1 MSRRRAHE
9 DDDSDS
15 DDGRSRSKRHRT
27 ENIDIEER
35 LEKLILKVGDKS
47 SASLESN
54 LEGLAAVLEHDIANY
69 KTKIIRILC
78 DVVIGYPD
86 KMTVYT
92 TLVGLLNAKNYTC
105 GGEFIEILVRDLKD
119 VLKACEFEKA
129 RYMILFLADLV
140 NCHVVSASS
149 LLSLYDNFI
158 EVCLE
163 DNIPQTRSDWYV
175 HTVLYTLP
183 WVGKELFLNKENEF
197 NKLLVSIQSYLGK
210 RSKTHLHALKVWS
223 SDSPHVQEDR
233 LDCMWAQIK
242 HLQSNAWTERLIRRP
257 YLAFESAL
265 QDALQHTLP
274 NIIPPSHHEDAL
286 YPLPVVVFRMFDY
299 TDVPDETTVLPGSH
313 SIERFII
320 DEQLHLTLLLNQ
332 YERKDCAAT
341 LLMFK
346 EEKIPLNYMII
357 ETVFAQMFRLPNP
370 PTVEIFYHSLILEL
384 CKLQPSTM
392 PIVLVQATEML
403 FSRLD
408 SMNTVCIE
416 RFVNWL
422 SYHLSNFQFK
432 WTWEDWSEVLK
443 MDPMAPKA
451 MFVRELLTKCLW
463 LSYHKR
469 IVEMCPDEF
478 ASILPAEP
486 RPKFRYHAPDDEI
499 ETETMPELMYSL
511 RLTKSI
517 KAKCTPEDVLDF
529 LKEIPNP
536 LDDSVEHTHNPL
548 AIDVFVQTLL
558 NLGAKSF
565 SHSFAAIA
573 KFNKVFKELGSS
585 DEGQQCILKSMYD
598 LWSDH
603 QQMMLVLV
611 NKMMKTNLL
620 SVSAVANWIFSEEM
634 MRDFTRFYVWDTL
647 HASIRK
653 MNKQVNQ
660 LQLEVEEMKDKKEE
674 AANKVNDGLDVDENV
689 PTEDDIEALEEK
701 LDTAQ
706 SDQKNLFLIIFQRF
720 IMMLSNHIANSET
733 HGQEVN
739 TLWFKWALD
748 RLRQVFLQHHSVVR
762 QYNNTL
768 ETLMFTSDID
778 FHILTVFNEFQAL
791 RG

>member
-1 MSRRRAHE
+1 MSRRRAHQ

-15 DDGRSRSKRHRT
+15 DDGGRSRSKRHRS
-27 ENIDIEER
+27 EAIDIEER

-47 SASLESN
+47 SASLETN

-69 KTKIIRILC
+69 KSKIIRILC
-78 DVVIGYPD
+78 DVVTGYPE
-86 KMTVYT
+86 KLTVYT
-92 TLVGLLNAKNYTC
+92 SLVGLLNAKNPTC
-105 GGEFIEILVRDLKD
+105 GGEFIDSLVRDLKD
-119 VLKACEFEKA
+119 VLKSCQFEKA
-129 RYMILFLADLV
+129 RYMILFMADLV
-140 NCHVVSASS
+140 NCHVIDSS
-149 LLSLYDNFI
+149 SILAFFDNLV

-183 WVGKELFLNKENEF
+183 WVGKELFLKKEADF
-197 NKLLVSIQSYLGK
+197 NKILMSVQSYLGK
-210 RSKTHLHALKVWS
+210 RSKTHLHALKVWT

-233 LDCMWAQIK
+233 MDCMWAQIK
-242 HLQSNAWTERLIRRP
+242 HLQGNGWTERQIKRP
-257 YLAFESAL
+257 YLAFEGTL
-265 QDALQHTLP
+265 QGARQHSLP

-286 YPLPVVVFRMFDY
+286 YPLPRVVFRMFDY
-299 TDVPDETTVLPGSH
+299 TDVPDESTILPGSH
-313 SIERFII
+313 SIERFLI

-332 YERKDCAAT
+332 YERKDCAAA

-357 ETVFAQMFRLPNP
+357 ETVFAQMFRLPSP

-432 WTWEDWSEVLK
+432 WTWEEWSEVLK
-443 MDPMAPKA
+443 MDPMSPKA

-469 IVEMCPDEF
+469 LVEMCPDDF
-478 ASILPAEP
+478 GPILPAEP
-486 RPKFRYHAPDDEI
+486 LPHFKYLNAEDELPG
-499 ETETMPELMYSL
+499 MQYSQL
-511 RLTKSI
+511 LSASI
-517 KAKCTPEDVLDF
+517 KAKCTAEDVLHI
-529 LKEIPNP
+529 LKDVPNP
-536 LDDSVEHTHNPL
+536 LADDEMDIEQSHNPL
-548 AIDVFVQTLL
+548 AIDVFVHTLL

-573 KFNKVFKELGSS
+573 KFSSVLKELGST
-585 DEGQQCILKSMYD
+585 DEGQLCILKSMYE

-603 QQMMLVLV
+603 QQMLLVLI
-611 NKMMKTNLL
+611 NKMMQTKLL
-620 SVSAVANWIFSEEM
+620 KVSAVANWIFSEEM
-634 MRDFTRFYVWDTL
+634 MRDFTRFYVWDLL
-647 HASIRK
+647 HSSIRK
-653 MNKQVNQ
+653 MNKQVTQ
-660 LQLEVEEMKDKKEE
+660 LQCEVEEKRDRREE
-674 AANKVNDGLDVDENV
+674 ADNKVIDGLEIDDDV
-689 PTEDDIEALEEK
+689 PTEEEIDRLEEDLENAK
-701 LDTAQ
+701 
-706 SDQKNLFLIIFQRF
+706 SEQKNLFLIIFQRF
-720 IMMLSNHIANSET
+720 IIMLSNHIANSEI
-733 HGQEVN
+733 HRQDVN

-748 RLRQVFLQHHSVVR
+748 RLRQVFLQHHEVVR

-768 ETLMFTSDID
+768 ETLLFTSDID
-778 FHILTVFNEFQAL
+778 FHILAVFNEFQAM